1 MNIPDKIYINKAAL
15 KDTKGRYLTQSLFL
29 EIGYNS
35 DTAIFTLKDDHY
47 EYEGKVFY
55 SLKKLYLEEEDVTE
69 YNFANKYFLGWD
81 HWKKITENLVIF
93 KHIRKWREELELKIR
108 ARAMKNTI
116 NSAMSG
122 NYQAARFL
130 LNGEWKPSKN
140 GRPTKKEVER
150 ERRIL
155 SGIDEVA
162 AEADL
167 LRLVK

>member
-1 MNIPDKIYINKAAL
+1 
-15 KDTKGRYLTQSLFL
+15 
-29 EIGYNS
+29 
-35 DTAIFTLKDDHY
+35 
-47 EYEGKVFY
+47 
-55 SLKKLYLEEEDVTE
+55 
-69 YNFANKYFLGWD
+69 
-81 HWKKITENLVIF
+81 
-93 KHIRKWREELELKIR
+93 
-108 ARAMKNTI
+108 MKNTI

-150 ERRIL
+150 EKRIQ